1 MELVVEELKIVDW
14 IILGFKKWE
23 ILVLEERTF
32 AQEDCG

>member
-14 IILGFKKWE
+14 IILGFKKRE
-23 ILVLEERTF
+23 ILVLEETTF